1 MFDLSGTD
9 HPWRRPGSV
18 LCSVLVWGHVH
29 VSGPARKLPPGPPG
43 PGSNNIP
50 SSNLCLSSDQHF
62 MRYSEDLQQ
71 VKKPVLRTETILE
84 RKSDFFFRDM
94 FLITSDITSDLWTP
108 DSEI

>member
-1 MFDLSGTD
+1 
-9 HPWRRPGSV
+9 
-18 LCSVLVWGHVH
+18 
-29 VSGPARKLPPGPPG
+29 
-43 PGSNNIP
+43 
-50 SSNLCLSSDQHF
+50 

-71 VKKPVLRTETILE
+71 VKKPVLRTETILK